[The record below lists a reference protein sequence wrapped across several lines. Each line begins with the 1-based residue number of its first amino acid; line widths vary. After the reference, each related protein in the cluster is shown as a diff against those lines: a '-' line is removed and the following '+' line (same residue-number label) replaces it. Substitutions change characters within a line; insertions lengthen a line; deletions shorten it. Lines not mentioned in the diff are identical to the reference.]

1 MGKLYGLLV
10 QAPKQ
15 EALVDAHCFG
25 DCGKISMGGGIM
37 TQAGMMMMC
46 CHENCP
52 HVGIEM
58 DDPIGE
64 SAMTG
69 EPIYLR
75 ALDTGDI
82 KPGLFDDLPADSQF
96 C

>member
-10 QAPKQ
+10 QAPNQ
-15 EALVDAHCFG
+15 EKPVNDHCFG

-46 CHENCP
+46 CHDDCP

-58 DDPIGE
+58 DEPIGT

-69 EPIYLR
+69 EEIYLR
-75 ALDTGDI
+75 ALKTPNAKVKG
-82 KPGLFDDLPADSQF
+82 AA
-96 C
+96 

>member
-1 MGKLYGLLV
+1 MAKLYGLLV

-15 EALVDAHCFG
+15 EPLVTAHCFG
-25 DCGKISMGGGIM
+25 DCGKISMGGGIA
-37 TQAGMMMMC
+37 TEAGMMMMC
-46 CHENCP
+46 CHDDCP

-58 DDPIGE
+58 DESIGN

-75 ALDTGDI
+75 AL
-82 KPGLFDDLPADSQF
+82 A
-96 C
+96 